1 MVYNFA
7 SSEVKEAF
15 LKAIEAAEQVLKDH
29 ETSTQD
35 QVNDRL
41 NKLTEAHKALNGQEK
56 FKEEKTELDRLT
68 GEVQELLAAKPNHPS
83 GSALAPLLEKN
94 KALVE
99 K

>member
-7 SSEVKEAF
+7 SPEVKEAF

-56 FKEEKTELDRLT
+56 FTEDKTELDRLT
-68 GEVQELLAAKPNHPS
+68 GEGSRTLSCQTKPSLQVLP
-83 GSALAPLLEKN
+83 
-94 KALVE
+94 
-99 K
+99 